1 MSKSLK
7 KKKIDLVFLV
17 GGYGSRIKK
26 YLKGKPKPFLSFNNY
41 IFLDLLIRNFCKY
54 NINKIFILAGYK
66 GHIIKKKFHKKRIN
80 LVDIECLIENK
91 PLGTGG
97 CLSQLKNKIDNDFI
111 VLNGDTYFDIDLSR
125 IIKYRLNKNEI
136 FMSLV
141 KNTNYKSNSKLI
153 NLSLRKKFIYY
164 NNNSN
169 FINAGIYKF
178 KKNFLNIIS
187 KKYMS
192 LEADIIPDLINR
204 KKVKGLIFK
213 NFFLDIGTPENY
225 RLAQRRLIKYMT
237 RPAIFL
243 DRDGTLNKDKG
254 YTYRLKDLEFLNG
267 VVRGLKLLTAKNYYL
282 FIVTNQAGIA
292 KGHFS
297 ENDFLSFQRN
307 MKYELSNLGI
317 YIHDIEY
324 SPYHPKSKIKKYKK
338 KSNLRKPGN
347 QMIENIKRKWP
358 IDFKKTFMIGDKRT
372 DELCAKKSRIKFVYT
387 NYDFLNLIKSITN
400 NY

>member
-1 MSKSLK
+1 M
-7 KKKIDLVFLV
+7 
-17 GGYGSRIKK
+17 
-26 YLKGKPKPFLSFNNY
+26 
-41 IFLDLLIRNFCKY
+41 
-54 NINKIFILAGYK
+54 
-66 GHIIKKKFHKKRIN
+66 
-80 LVDIECLIENK
+80 DIECLIENK

-97 CLSQLKNKIDNDFI
+97 CLSQLKTKIDNDFI

-125 IIKYRLNKNEI
+125 IIKYRLSKNEI

-178 KKNFLNIIS
+178 KKSFLNIIK

-192 LEADIIPDLINR
+192 LEADIIPDLIYR
-204 KKVKGLIFK
+204 KKVRGLIFK

-372 DELCAKKSRIKFVYT
+372 DELCAKKSKIKFVYT
-387 NYDFLNLIKSITN
+387 NYDFFNLIKSITN